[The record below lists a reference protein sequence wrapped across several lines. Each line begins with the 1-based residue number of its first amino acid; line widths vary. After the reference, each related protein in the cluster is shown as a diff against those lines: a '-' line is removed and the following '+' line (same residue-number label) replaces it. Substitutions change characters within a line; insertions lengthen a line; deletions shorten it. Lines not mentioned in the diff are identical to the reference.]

1 MWKRK
6 KQYYGLLWFGCLS
19 LFQFIF
25 DLFTRRR
32 SSAGREGKTIGLHA
46 VELIF
51 PLLGTIENV
60 VYITNM
66 NKHLD
71 YKHYGSFGEYW
82 FFFPLFPPT
91 RGYIHLRFVF
101 GFVCF
106 YDSTMFTHPM
116 SACGIRMSS

>member
-6 KQYYGLLWFGCLS
+6 KQYYGLLWFGSLS

-51 PLLGTIENV
+51 PLLSTIENV
-60 VYITNM
+60 VCTS
-66 NKHLD
+66 L
-71 YKHYGSFGEYW
+71 
-82 FFFPLFPPT
+82 T
-91 RGYIHLRFVF
+91 
-101 GFVCF
+101 
-106 YDSTMFTHPM
+106 
-116 SACGIRMSS
+116 